1 MIKFNLALTL
11 AMDAH
16 EGQIRKGPANKLG
29 VPVSYISHPVAVD
42 SPRFKGAEHRHIR
55 GESSRCNRWQHHW
68 RVWQARRGIDWT
80 EGVLRWG

>member
-1 MIKFNLALTL
+1 MNKFNLALTL

-68 RVWQARRGIDWT
+68 RVWQARCGLD
-80 EGVLRWG
+80 